1 MAYYGRSKR
10 LRRGKW
16 ENRMAIIGIT
26 MVVIS
31 LAVAVNAKGASL
43 KQADLDYRQKEADLA
58 RQVQDEENRTREL
71 EEYKIYVQTKQYAE
85 EVAKEKLG
93 LVNPDEIL
101 LKHRYFLSGLR
112 ILDKRRAFWYW
123 KSVSADWRDFFVV
136 GKTGSKKQIRCKLLY
151 SQEIGGYG
159 KIHGA
164 AGKSF

>member
-16 ENRMAIIGIT
+16 ENLMAIIGIT

-85 EVAKEKLG
+85 EVAKDKLG

-101 LKHRYFLSGLR
+101 LKPR
-112 ILDKRRAFWYW
+112 
-123 KSVSADWRDFFVV
+123 
-136 GKTGSKKQIRCKLLY
+136 Q
-151 SQEIGGYG
+151 
-159 KIHGA
+159 
-164 AGKSF
+164 

>member
-1 MAYYGRSKR
+1 MAKYGRSKS

-101 LKHRYFLSGLR
+101 LKPR
-112 ILDKRRAFWYW
+112 
-123 KSVSADWRDFFVV
+123 
-136 GKTGSKKQIRCKLLY
+136 Q
-151 SQEIGGYG
+151 
-159 KIHGA
+159 
-164 AGKSF
+164 

>member
-43 KQADLDYRQKEADLA
+43 KQADLA

-101 LKHRYFLSGLR
+101 LKPR
-112 ILDKRRAFWYW
+112 
-123 KSVSADWRDFFVV
+123 
-136 GKTGSKKQIRCKLLY
+136 Q
-151 SQEIGGYG
+151 
-159 KIHGA
+159 
-164 AGKSF
+164 

>member
-10 LRRGKW
+10 LRRGIW

-101 LKHRYFLSGLR
+101 LKPR
-112 ILDKRRAFWYW
+112 
-123 KSVSADWRDFFVV
+123 
-136 GKTGSKKQIRCKLLY
+136 Q
-151 SQEIGGYG
+151 
-159 KIHGA
+159 
-164 AGKSF
+164 